1 MNLGLGLQ
9 LGNRGSGGGSGFTL
23 APGAAPSGS
32 TFTRAST
39 GYAYNSSGTLASNA
53 IDVLRDDYSASP
65 VVWLGK
71 LIEPARTNGSRDSQA
86 FTTARWTRRN
96 AISVTDNSIVAPD
109 GTTTGALLANVTGSG
124 SNDMFE
130 AGFSLSSRFPSS
142 TALAWSLWVRPVST
156 SGTLV
161 VSSPHGTSF
170 GNASVNLALLT
181 AGVWTRVYPGHPAV
195 TTTTAFTST
204 AGGANGL
211 LFACSAGAPISFYLW
226 GPQLEA
232 GAAYSS
238 YIPTTTVS
246 VTRAADALVLNWA
259 SRGVADGSYTM
270 RYTFDDNT
278 TQDVATT
285 VASGTATVPTNL
297 NRAWIKRVAKL

>member
-9 LGNRGSGGGSGFTL
+9 LGNRGGGGGIGFTL
-23 APGAAPSGS
+23 APGTVANS

-39 GYAYNSSGTLASNA
+39 GYASNPSGVQTSYA
-53 IDVLRDDYSASP
+53 IDVLRDDYNP
-65 VVWLGK
+65 VTLAWLGK
-71 LIEPARTNGSRDSQA
+71 LIEPARTNASRDSQA

-96 AISVTDNSIVAPD
+96 AISVTDNSIAAPD

-130 AGFSLSSRFPSS
+130 ALFSAAGRFPNS
-142 TALAWSLWVRPVST
+142 TALAWSLWIRPVST

-161 VSSPHGTSF
+161 VTSPHGTTF
-170 GNASVNLALLT
+170 GNAAVNLALLT
-181 AGVWTRVYPGHPAV
+181 AGVWTRIYPGHPAV

-204 AGGANGL
+204 AGGANGV

-226 GPQLEA
+226 GVQLEA
-232 GAAYSS
+232 GAAFSS
-238 YIPTTTVS
+238 YIPTTTAS
-246 VTRAADALVLNWA
+246 ATRAADALVLNWA

-270 RYTFDDNT
+270 RYTFDDNS

-285 VASGTATVPTNL
+285 VASGTATVPTTL
-297 NRAWIKRVAKL
+297 NRAWIKRVVKL